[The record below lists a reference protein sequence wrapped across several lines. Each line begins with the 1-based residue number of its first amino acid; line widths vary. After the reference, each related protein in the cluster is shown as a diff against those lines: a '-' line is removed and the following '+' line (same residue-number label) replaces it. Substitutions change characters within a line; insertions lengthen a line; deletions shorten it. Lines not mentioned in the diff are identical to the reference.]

1 MKSFLQFLKE
11 AVIKRDWFSDQVSSK
26 RKPSYFE
33 LGHPRMKHIKGKWES
48 KHVELFTKEHGG
60 KMLKTA
66 HSSDTSTHEDWGED
80 YKHKK
85 DETVHTAGRI
95 DHKNKRYSVVVHVP
109 STKRE
114 PHPKVI
120 RKAFDSVHK
129 HMEKNHP
136 DYEGHEFGH
145 HFY

>member
-1 MKSFLQFLKE
+1 MKSFIQFLKE
-11 AVIKRDWFSDQVSSK
+11 AVATK
-26 RKPSYFE
+26 RKPSYYEIGHGVHAPHE
-33 LGHPRMKHIKGKWES
+33 LKGKWE
-48 KHVELFTKEHGG
+48 HPHIQLHTKAVGG

-66 HSSDTSTHEDWGED
+66 YSSDTPSHEDWGED
-80 YKHKK
+80 HKHKK

-95 DHKNKRYSVVVHVP
+95 DHKNKRYSAIVYVP